1 MRVCIANTHK
11 YTHGYVHTYFTRT
24 HSSILMHVMEML
36 MECIHQKD
44 DHAQTNS
51 LLAGWLR
58 ALHAGG
64 HRYCKGMGKEQSF
77 GLES

>member
-1 MRVCIANTHK
+1 
-11 YTHGYVHTYFTRT
+11 
-24 HSSILMHVMEML
+24 MEML